1 MEEWRA
7 RLAAVTDAL
16 RCTRAEAA
24 ALAVLLVGTLAGLG
38 VVWWVAQ
45 PDPAPTGGPDP
56 PRPAEGSS
64 PARGIGTDSGEAG
77 DDGGFVAE
85 GEPVLVHVTGE
96 VGDPGVVEVPA
107 GSRVADAIDAAG
119 GSGEAA
125 DLGGVNLA
133 RVVKDGERIVVGHVD
148 AAGEAG
154 GAEAIGPDGKVD
166 VNRADVATLQEVPG
180 IGPVTAERILAHRQ
194 EQGPFTS
201 EEQLLD
207 VPGIGQRTL
216 DRLVDHLRW

>member
-7 RLAAVTDAL
+7 RLAAVTDGL

-24 ALAVLLVGTLAGLG
+24 ALAVLLVGTLAGVG
-38 VVWWVAQ
+38 AVWWAAQ
-45 PDPAPTGGPDP
+45 PGPAPTEGSNA
-56 PRPAEGSS
+56 PRSAEGSS
-64 PARGIGTDSGEAG
+64 PARGVGADSGEGGA
-77 DDGGFVAE
+77 DDGFVAD
-85 GEPVLVHVTGE
+85 GEPVVLHVTGE
-96 VGDPGVVEVPA
+96 VGDPGVVEVPP

-119 GSGEAA
+119 GPGEAA
-125 DLGGVNLA
+125 DLSGVNLA

-148 AAGEAG
+148 EAGEAG
-154 GAEAIGPDGKVD
+154 GGEAIGPDGKVD

-180 IGPVTAERILAHRQ
+180 IGPVTADRILAHR
-194 EQGPFTS
+194 EEHGPFTS

-216 DRLVDHLRW
+216 DQLVDHLRW

>member
-7 RLAAVTDAL
+7 RLVAVTDAL

-24 ALAVLLVGTLAGLG
+24 ALAVLLVGTLGGVG

-45 PDPAPTGGPDP
+45 PGSAPTGASDP
-56 PRPAEGSS
+56 HPAESS
-64 PARGIGTDSGEAG
+64 PARGTGADSGEVTG
-77 DDGGFVAE
+77 EDGFVGD

-119 GSGEAA
+119 GSSEAA
-125 DLGGVNLA
+125 DLSVVNLA
-133 RVVKDGERIVVGHVD
+133 RVVEDGERIVVGHVD
-148 AAGEAG
+148 DGGQAG
-154 GAEAIGPDGKVD
+154 GDEAVGPDGKVD

-180 IGPVTAERILAHRQ
+180 IGPVTAERILAHR
-194 EQGPFTS
+194 EEHGPFTS

-216 DRLVDHLRW
+216 DQLVDHLRW

>member
-7 RLAAVTDAL
+7 RLAAVADTL

-45 PDPAPTGGPDP
+45 PGPAPTDGSDRAVAGP
-56 PRPAEGSS
+56 S
-64 PARGIGTDSGEAG
+64 PARDDDPDTGSAGGDNGFAGEP
-77 DDGGFVAE
+77 
-85 GEPVLVHVTGE
+85 EPVLVHVAGE

-119 GSGEAA
+119 GAGEAA
-125 DLGGVNLA
+125 DLSRVNLA

-148 AAGEAG
+148 DAGEAG
-154 GAEAIGPDGKVD
+154 GAGAVGPDGKVD
-166 VNRADVATLQEVPG
+166 VNRADAATLQEVPG
-180 IGPVTAERILAHRQ
+180 IGPVTAERILSHR
-194 EQGPFTS
+194 EEHGPFTS
-201 EEQLLD
+201 EQQLLD
-207 VPGIGQRTL
+207 VPGIGERTL